1 MKLWR
6 CVWIT
11 ARGAIADGKVTLYS
25 HSTQQSHHSM
35 SSTRPLKMDT
45 YVFHTLTADLFI
57 PQHLVIPG
65 IQHRREMTV
74 HLMSDVSKTLM
85 CHSYEIII
93 AYWIPPAS
101 GPKGFFC
108 LISAYLKQYIYF
120 YERICLKCE
129 PVHVLMVN
137 IFMKSTHTYA
147 RTHTHTHKVLL
158 NVEGPCF
165 QTHCKVL
172 LCFQKRKNPLV
183 TMQKNKICKTCFVV
197 N

>member
-25 HSTQQSHHSM
+25 HSTQQSHHGM

-101 GPKGFFC
+101 GPKVFFA
-108 LISAYLKQYIYF
+108 SS
-120 YERICLKCE
+120 
-129 PVHVLMVN
+129 VHIWNN
-137 IFMKSTHTYA
+137 IFIFMNAFVLNVNLYMFLWWIYSWKV
-147 RTHTHTHKVLL
+147 HTHTHARARAQSIVKCW
-158 NVEGPCF
+158 G
-165 QTHCKVL
+165 
-172 LCFQKRKNPLV
+172 
-183 TMQKNKICKTCFVV
+183 TMFSDTLQSVV
-197 N
+197 MLSKKKKPSCDHAKE